1 MPRHLLVTVA
11 HTTSQDSSR
20 DESKHLLKIL
30 IAIQTTAVIPFEDGT
45 HFLAWLFLASLL
57 NSHVSRFIFFSPTN
71 LQLYPEAFHFRAG
84 YNNKDS
90 RSLSAFALLL
100 KW

>member
-1 MPRHLLVTVA
+1 MLVLGGPALFVPRHLLVTVA

-45 HFLAWLFLASLL
+45 HFLAWLFLSSLL
-57 NSHVSRFIFFSPTN
+57 NSHVSGFIFFFS
-71 LQLYPEAFHFRAG
+71 
-84 YNNKDS
+84 NKS
-90 RSLSAFALLL
+90 SVIP
-100 KW
+100 